1 MKKLEQDLKRN
12 YEIVQKIGKSVSDLL
27 KESPIQNE
35 DVLKGTNVKQDL
47 LKSDGKSVTNDC
59 LFVEKPP
66 LQPDV
71 QMLNLYSN
79 KISFNFS
86 YLFFCISIIY
96 TFVQGGCCLNKLFT

>member
-35 DVLKGTNVKQDL
+35 DVLKGTNVKQDM
-47 LKSDGKSVTNDC
+47 LKSYRKSVTNDW

-66 LQPDV
+66 LQPDM
-71 QMLNLYSN
+71 QMLNSYSN

-96 TFVQGGCCLNKLFT
+96 TFVQGGFCLNKLFT